1 LTKRGDS
8 NGLAPK
14 AGELDV
20 RAPWREAA
28 DAVAPGDPG
37 EWYRGAAFNVLP
49 DKRGLEAQGMQSLL
63 TGWAPDRPVIDDRTR
78 VIGVGSCFAS
88 YFLLWLAENGFN
100 RSLEH
105 SPHNALIRY
114 GSSFENAAVIAQQ
127 FRWAFE
133 GLDASHVTWID
144 KEKQLFE
151 ANEERRLLVRRTL
164 EQTDV
169 LVLTLGLSELWYDKQ
184 SGEPLWRALTRRHY
198 DPERHV
204 FRVETM
210 ADTKRSLE
218 TIEAIRKRH
227 LPGLKIVF
235 TVSPVRLRATFRP
248 VSAISANSVSK
259 AILRGAL
266 DEFLRESGGLNR
278 DLFYFPSYEIVHDF
292 FRDAFEAD
300 NRHVRP
306 YVAARVVRCFADH
319 YCDMRAVRTKT
330 PGSRAAVVSD
340 DQARFLDFANGDQE
354 APPADESA
362 RRIAELEDRL
372 AELQR
377 ICDDRLAVIGTLES
391 AARERLE
398 LIQRLDAECAALR
411 QGAAGK

>member
-1 LTKRGDS
+1 MPENKDRRTEE
-8 NGLAPK
+8 NN
-14 AGELDV
+14 LDV
-20 RAPWREAA
+20 RQPWRAA
-28 DAVAPGDPG
+28 AGEIAPTNLD
-37 EWYRGAAFNVLP
+37 EWYRGASIDLLP
-49 DKRGLEAQGMQSLL
+49 DKARLAAQGESAILK
-63 TGWAPDRPVIDDRTR
+63 GWVPASPIIGADTR

-88 YFLLWLAENGFN
+88 YFLLWLAESGFN
-100 RSLEH
+100 RELEN

-133 GLDASHVTWID
+133 GLDASRVMWID
-144 KEKQLFE
+144 KDRQVFE

-227 LPGLKIVF
+227 LPRLKIVF

-292 FRDAFEAD
+292 FRDAFEGD

-319 YCDMRAVRTKT
+319 YCDMRAVRTKALAS
-330 PGSRAAVVSD
+330 GAAVVSD
-340 DQARFLDFANGDQE
+340 DQARFLAFANGDQE

-362 RRIAELEDRL
+362 RRIAELEARVS
-372 AELQR
+372 ELQR

-398 LIQRLDAECAALR
+398 LIQRLDAECTALR
-411 QGAAGK
+411 QRVGK